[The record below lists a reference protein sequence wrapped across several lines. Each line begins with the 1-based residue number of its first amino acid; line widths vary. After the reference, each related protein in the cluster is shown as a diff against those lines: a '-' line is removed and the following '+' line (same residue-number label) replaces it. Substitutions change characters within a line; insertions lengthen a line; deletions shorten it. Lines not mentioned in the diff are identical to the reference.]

1 MKRLALN
8 QYPANAR
15 AIPNRVFR
23 QPSYTRK
30 SFQVKAARLPHTS
43 STHSEG
49 SRASFSSEVPLQ
61 FPEAVNSGS
70 FALTA
75 AGGAGAGAAG
85 AAPTRKSLRIRPSV
99 SGVQSFASSAPLR
112 SMTATSVAP
121 QSATQLPSLPAPQY
135 LEPVAPRRRRNK
147 RSSRNKRS
155 RSKRSSS
162 SRSKRSS
169 RRQLV

>member
-75 AGGAGAGAAG
+75 AGGAN
-85 AAPTRKSLRIRPSV
+85 APASSSRKSLRIRPSV